1 MLITFKYNYKM
12 QLKSFKCKQLLL
24 ITLTNVIRCISINFI
39 FLNLIWNTCWNSI
52 GIHKAL
58 LNNVFKILDFAFEF
72 KYTIFQKP
80 FNNLS
85 SIIEL
90 VLGSLLFYYSK
101 FLFIIFVPWYERGSH
116 LNKIR
121 PIPLLWL
128 VCLAVQTYYTS
139 WYI

>member
-1 MLITFKYNYKM
+1 M

-39 FLNLIWNTCWNSI
+39 FFKPYMKYMLNSI

-58 LNNVFKILDFAFEF
+58 HNNVFKILDFAFEF
-72 KYTIFQKP
+72 RYNIFQKP
-80 FNNLS
+80 FYNLS

-90 VLGSLLFYYSK
+90 VLGFLLFYYSN
-101 FLFIIFVPWYERGSH
+101 FLFIIFVPVYERGSH
-116 LNKIR
+116 VNKIR
-121 PIPLLWL
+121 PLPLLWL

-139 WYI
+139 